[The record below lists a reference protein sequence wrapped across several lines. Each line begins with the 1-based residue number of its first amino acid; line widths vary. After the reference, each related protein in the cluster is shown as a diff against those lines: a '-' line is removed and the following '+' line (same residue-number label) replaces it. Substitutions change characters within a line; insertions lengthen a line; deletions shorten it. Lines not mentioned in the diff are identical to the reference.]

1 MRSAFMS
8 FKVSIDGIV
17 ANAVYDSVLAES
29 SISLS
34 FCTVNHIYN
43 QFGVC
48 NTTVTVEISTGELF
62 TCVIKLR
69 ILDMISLDH
78 PYDVDP
84 W

>member
-34 FCTVNHIYN
+34 FCTVNHIYARH
-43 QFGVC
+43 GVC
-48 NTTVTVEISTGELF
+48 NTTVTVGISTGGTF
-62 TCVIKLR
+62 TCGIRL
-69 ILDMISLDH
+69 
-78 PYDVDP
+78 
-84 W
+84 